1 MNAKTAKENT
11 QKSGS
16 DFRFCFAAYIWSVNR
31 RLIAC
36 LLIRLLIRLLLIRL
50 LLIRLLL
57 IRLLL
62 IRLLLICLLLI
73 WLLLISL
80 LLIRLLLIRLLL
92 IWLPLSLYLQFRAG
106 GAFRLRH
113 SLDRRAA

>member
-1 MNAKTAKENT
+1 MNAKTAKENA

-57 IRLLL
+57 IC
-62 IRLLLICLLLI
+62 LLLICLLLI
-73 WLLLISL
+73 GLLLISL

-92 IWLPLSLYLQFRAG
+92 IRLLLSLYLRFSAG
-106 GAFRLRH
+106 GVFRLRN
-113 SLDRRAA
+113 SLDRSAA

>member
-1 MNAKTAKENT
+1 MNAKTAKENA

-50 LLIRLLL
+50 LLIS
-57 IRLLL
+57 
-62 IRLLLICLLLI
+62 LLLICLLLI
-73 WLLLISL
+73 GLLLISL

-92 IWLPLSLYLQFRAG
+92 IRLLLSLYLRFSAG
-106 GAFRLRH
+106 GVFRLRN
-113 SLDRRAA
+113 SLDRSAA